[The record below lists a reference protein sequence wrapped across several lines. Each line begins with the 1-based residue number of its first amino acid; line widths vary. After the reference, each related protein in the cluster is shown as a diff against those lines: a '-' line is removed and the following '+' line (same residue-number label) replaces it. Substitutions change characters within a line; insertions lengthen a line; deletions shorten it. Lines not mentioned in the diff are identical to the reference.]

1 MRNGRSR
8 RLSVILVIGL
18 VATVLPLVPASASHT
33 PTPASVNLAGSL
45 ESEATGGGCGDWDP
59 ACPASAFSAQ
69 GSGVYL
75 FQSAAIPAGS
85 WGYKVAM
92 GGWSENYGANFQQD
106 GPNIAL
112 NLSTPRSVR
121 FYYSHAT
128 HYIADNVRN
137 TIYTVPGSFNS
148 EVGCGG
154 DWQPDCL
161 RTFMSDV
168 DGDGVFTYVTTAV
181 PAGSYEFKVATNESW
196 SNPNY
201 GQGGGANNVP
211 FTVATPGSTVTISF
225 DTATNT
231 PSVTVASAEPSPD
244 DNVEWD
250 GVRHDS
256 RADLYRAPGGAVPA
270 GTDVKLRLR
279 TFHNDVTSVTARV
292 YSLNANGQR
301 LVSMNIAASDQ
312 SCEQT
317 GLEAKRCDWWETTLA
332 GDTPDNVW
340 YRFLVTD
347 GTDTDYYADNTAAL
361 DGGLGGMSDDPVDQ
375 SWALMWHDPSF
386 SAPAWAQD
394 AVVYQIFP
402 DRFRNGRS
410 NNDPKTGDVRYDDP
424 VVSLDWLTLPE
435 GYCRNYADSTPTTC
449 PWRFDTTPPAGAPK
463 EGPRGRDYQGG
474 DLKGIDQQLE
484 YLKTLGVD
492 TLYLNPVF
500 DAGSNHSYDTQDYT
514 RIDPYFGTQKDWEN
528 LVKHADQRG
537 IRIILDGVF
546 NHLSSDSPF
555 FDRYGHYPTV
565 GACESVASEFRTWFS
580 FTDVAPGTGDCAGSA
595 GPLSATYDGWFG
607 FDSIPVLD
615 KTLTEVQE
623 YFLTN
628 EDSITRQ
635 WLEAGAGGWR
645 LDVSGDPSF
654 PNGYWETFRQVAKS
668 TKADAL
674 LVSETWQKDST
685 LLRMLR
691 GDRLD
696 TTMNYRL
703 RDAVIGFLTPGAF
716 DSKGFADSGRV
727 LTATEV
733 ANRLASI
740 REDYPDAA
748 FYSMMNLLD
757 SHDTER
763 VLWTLTPGAETRA
776 AKEHNAANLAE
787 GKQRLRLATLLQFAV
802 PGAPTVYYGDEVGVT
817 GDDDPDDRRAFPWAD
832 KGGTP
837 DTALRSWYTQLTTVR
852 RDLPA
857 LRDGD
862 QRILLADDSAGVIVI
877 GRKTGSG
884 AAVVVVNRSPS
895 SQTLTI
901 PVDGYLPNGASLT
914 RRLATGLGASSEA
927 TVAGETLTV
936 TVPAMGG
943 VVLGVEGID
952 LTPPAAPTGLTSV
965 DGNGAAALTW
975 NSVPGADSYNVYV
988 SFVSGGGYRKVN
1000 TAPVTA
1006 TNYSLSGL
1014 PNGEVRYVVVRAL
1027 DAAGNES
1034 ARSNEDEV
1042 VPSLTIGWANLQ
1054 WPPSLNHTI
1063 STVSRTDTVYG
1074 QVWIDGVTATPGP
1087 TPTLRAQAGFG
1098 PDGSNP
1104 AGNPA
1109 WVWVDATFNVQAG
1122 NNDEFKASFL
1132 PEVLG
1137 EFDYVFR
1144 YSTNGGRSWLY
1155 ADLNG
1160 PVPSGSLPANPGALT
1175 VVSSGDTTAPDV
1187 PTGLSVTSASPA
1199 GIVLDWD
1206 DVAGDPTFFGYEV
1219 LRSDT
1224 TGGPYGLL
1232 GLVTNSTFTDT
1243 AVAQGATYFYVVV
1256 AVDQSFNRSGGSGEV
1271 PATAELRTV
1280 TLQFNVTVP
1289 ATTDGTGRSVHIA
1302 GFLDRL
1308 DGGLPQWDPGGVV
1321 LIRVDETHWA
1331 ITLTGKE
1338 GTQLEY
1344 KYTLGSWDYVEK
1356 DGACGEIGNRQ
1367 LTLSYGATGTQT
1379 VNDLVPN
1386 WHNVAPCG
1394 N

>member
-1 MRNGRSR
+1 
-8 RLSVILVIGL
+8 
-18 VATVLPLVPASASHT
+18 
-33 PTPASVNLAGSL
+33 VNLAGSL
-45 ESEATGGGCGDWDP
+45 ESEATAGACGDWDP
-59 ACPASAFSAQ
+59 GCPASAFSAQ
-69 GSGVYL
+69 GGGVYL
-75 FQSAAIPAGS
+75 FQSATIPAGS
-85 WGYKVAM
+85 WEYKVAM

-106 GPNIAL
+106 GPNIPLDLTAPQ
-112 NLSTPRSVR
+112 TVR

-148 EVGCGG
+148 EVGCSG
-154 DWQPDCL
+154 DWDPACL

-168 DGDGVFTYVTTAV
+168 DGDGVFTYVTTEV
-181 PAGSYEFKVATNESW
+181 PVGSYEFKIATNESW

-201 GQGGGANNVP
+201 GQGGGPNNVP
-211 FTVATPGSTVTISF
+211 FTVATAGSTVTIGF

-231 PSVTVASAEPSPD
+231 PSVAVTSAEPSPD
-244 DNVEWD
+244 GNVEWD

-256 RADLYRAPGGAVPA
+256 RDDLYRSPGGAVPA
-270 GTDVKLRLR
+270 GTDVKVRLR
-279 TFHNDVTSVTARV
+279 TFHNDVTAVTARV

-301 LVSMNIAASDQ
+301 LVPMHVVASDQ
-312 SCEQT
+312 SCEQA
-317 GLEAKRCDWWETTLA
+317 GFESKRCDWWEATLA
-332 GDTPDNVW
+332 GDSPDNVW

-347 GTDTDYYADNTAAL
+347 GTDTDYYADNTSAL

-386 SAPAWAQD
+386 TAPAWAQD
-394 AVVYQIFP
+394 AVVYQVFP

-424 VVSLDWLTLPE
+424 VVSLPWLTLPE

-449 PWRFDTTPPAGAPK
+449 PWRFDSTPPAGAPK

-474 DLKGIDQQLE
+474 DLKGIDQQLD

-500 DAGSNHSYDTQDYT
+500 DAGSNHSYDTQDYR
-514 RIDPYFGTQKDWEN
+514 RIDPYFGTQKDWDN
-528 LVKHADQRG
+528 LVKHARQLG

-555 FDRYGHYPTV
+555 FDRYGHYPTL
-565 GACESVASEFRTWFS
+565 GACESVASEFRTWFT
-580 FTDVAPGTGDCAGSA
+580 FTNVAPGTGDCAGSA

-615 KTLTEVQE
+615 KTLDEVQE
-623 YFLTN
+623 YFVTN

-674 LVSETWQKDST
+674 LISETWQKDST

-703 RDAVIGFLTPGAF
+703 RDAVIGFLTPGSF

-727 LTATEV
+727 LSATEA

-748 FYSMMNLLD
+748 FYSLMNLLD

-776 AKEHNAANLAE
+776 AKELDAANLAE
-787 GKQRLRLATLLQFAV
+787 GKRRLRLATLLQFAV

-857 LRDGD
+857 LREGD
-862 QRILLADDSAGVIVI
+862 QRILLADDGAGAIAI

-884 AAVVVVNRSPS
+884 AAVVVVNRSS
-895 SQTLTI
+895 SAQTLTI
-901 PVDGYLPNGASLT
+901 PVDGYLPDGVSLT
-914 RRLATGLGASSEA
+914 RRLATGMGASSAA
-927 TVAGETLTV
+927 TVAGETLVV

-952 LTPPAAPTGLTSV
+952 LTPPAVPTGLTSV
-965 DGNGAAALTW
+965 DGNGDADLTW
-975 NSVPGADSYNVYV
+975 NPVPGAASYNVYV
-988 SFVSGGGYRKVN
+988 SFVSGGGYRRVN
-1000 TAPVTA
+1000 TAPVTS
-1006 TNYSLSGL
+1006 TSYTLSGL

-1034 ARSNEDEV
+1034 APSAEDEV

-1054 WPPSLNHTI
+1054 WPPSINHTI
-1063 STVSRTDTVYG
+1063 STVNRTDTVYG

-1104 AGNPA
+1104 AGNPG
-1109 WVWVDATFNVQAG
+1109 WVWVDAVFNVQAG

-1132 PEVLG
+1132 PEAVG

-1160 PVPSGSLPANPGALT
+1160 PVPSGSVPANPGTLT
-1175 VVSSGDTTAPDV
+1175 VVSSGDTTAPAV

-1206 DVAGDPTFFGYEV
+1206 DTVGDPSFYGYEV
-1219 LRSDT
+1219 FRSDT

-1232 GLVTNSTFTDT
+1232 GLVTDSTFTDT

-1256 AVDQSFNRSGGSGEV
+1256 AVDQSFNRSAGSGEV

-1289 ATTDGTGRSVHIA
+1289 ATTDGTGRSVYIA

-1308 DGGLPQWDPGGVV
+1308 DGGFPQWDPGGVV
-1321 LIRVDETHWA
+1321 LTRVDATNWT
-1331 ITLTGKE
+1331 ITFTGKE

-1344 KYTLGSWDYVEK
+1344 KYVLGAWDYVEK
-1356 DGACGEIGNRQ
+1356 DAGCGEIANRQ
-1367 LTLSYGATGTQT
+1367 LTLSYGATGTQV
-1379 VNDLVPN
+1379 VNDLIPN
-1386 WHNVAPCG
+1386 WRNVAPCG